1 MPLTNEKRSTY
12 SSISA
17 ADICIESNRQR
28 HAKAKQVINVLTEEA
43 IKLNV
48 IMKSTQIR
56 PLPCDKLDNLFYATF
71 MSLAMHLTSQ
81 TGKELDIRGIGNM

>member
-1 MPLTNEKRSTY
+1 MNPRNFLKDIRGAVEEIFHLWHKVVPLTNEKRSTY

-48 IMKSTQIR
+48 TMKSTQIR
-56 PLPCDKLDNLFYATF
+56 PLPCDKFDNLF
-71 MSLAMHLTSQ
+71 
-81 TGKELDIRGIGNM
+81 